1 MKFFPPDDKT
11 LSAWISR
18 MEALQAQDDD
28 PTMKHMATYL
38 LALDDLYDKQATEL
52 GKCIDRAQLAEVYA
66 RGVYVQYTEA
76 ESHAAAARSREAAL
90 AEKLI
95 VARELHAQQ
104 LKEAYLATR
113 PRRRMFAM
121 LGPEPA
127 ILEGVP
133 IHPPGRRRNPVVPPT
148 PPPSEADEEGSLIPA
163 TQPPPEDL
171 EAGTLFPSTQPQGR
185 VDPYS
190 DDETVEGPR
199 QPRSAAALID
209 EVD

>member
-11 LSAWISR
+11 LPAWTAR

-38 LALDDLYDKQATEL
+38 LALDELYDKRATEL
-52 GKCIDRAQLAEVYA
+52 KNCIGRAELAEVYA

-95 VARELHAQQ
+95 VAKELHAQQ

-113 PRRRMFAM
+113 PRRRMLAM
-121 LGPEPA
+121 LGPEPV
-127 ILEGVP
+127 ILEGTPV
-133 IHPPGRRRNPVVPPT
+133 HPPRRRMNPAVPPT
-148 PPPSEADEEGSLIPA
+148 PPPFEADEDGSLIPV

-171 EAGTLFPSTQPQGR
+171 EAGTLLPSTRPQGR
-185 VDPYS
+185 VDPHS

-199 QPRSAAALID
+199 QPRSAASLID